1 MGMAHYYQKVI
12 NFQATLIFVLGVPRF
27 ALLWRIFIRC
37 CCENVPILYQSAA
50 ANRCDTGLC
59 GDFSQI

>member
-12 NFQATLIFVLGVPRF
+12 NFSRRLSLFKAYQYLRCYGGFSFVV
-27 ALLWRIFIRC
+27 ASQ
-37 CCENVPILYQSAA
+37 NVTISYQSAA

-59 GDFSQI
+59 GDFS